1 MRLLIAQLECPI
13 TTDVE
18 AFLAAAKGL
27 TSAGGFHLYN
37 PGGGLSPL
45 ALGSLLQ
52 EELGK
57 EIYLHFHPADRN
69 RAALFSD
76 LITASALRLDKVVLG
91 SGQHPAKTR
100 FPQAKPVYDLDLLQL
115 LQMTQRVRAGF
126 DPAGG
131 SLEGGVPLQIG
142 VSAQADSPVEL
153 LRLKQ
158 MIELGAD
165 YVLLR
170 WPSKLLGLSQLQ
182 EMGRPIYLS
191 LGLEEL
197 GKEGEDWRKV
207 KDPPIAGINLRIPA
221 GQETKGEEVL
231 KWCSRYLSSES

>member
-13 TTDVE
+13 TTDIE
-18 AFLAAAKGL
+18 TFLAAAKGL
-27 TSAGGFHLYN
+27 VSAGGFHLYN

-45 ALGSLLQ
+45 ALGSFLQ

-76 LITASALRLDKVVLG
+76 LITASALGLEKVVLS
-91 SGQHPAKTR
+91 SGQHPVKTR

-115 LQMTQRVRAGF
+115 LQMAHRVRAGF
-126 DPAGG
+126 DPAGE
-131 SLEGGVPLQIG
+131 SEFIEGGVSLQIG
-142 VSAQADSPVEL
+142 VSAKVDSPLEL

-158 MIELGAD
+158 MVDMGAD
-165 YVLLR
+165 YVFLK
-170 WPSKLLGLSQLQ
+170 WPSQLLDLSRLP
-182 EMGRPIYLS
+182 EIGKPIYLS

-197 GKEGEDWRKV
+197 EKKEEGDWRKV
-207 KDPPIAGINLRIPA
+207 KDSPVAGINLRIPV
-221 GQETKGEEVL
+221 GQEAKGEEVL
-231 KWCSRYLSSES
+231 RWHSRYL

>member
-18 AFLAAAKGL
+18 TFLDAAKSL

-37 PGGGLSPL
+37 PAGGLNLL

-76 LITASALRLDKVVLG
+76 LLTASALRLEKIVLS
-91 SGQHPAKTR
+91 SGQHPVKSR

-115 LQMTQRVRAGF
+115 LQMAHRVRAGF
-126 DPAGG
+126 DPAGE
-131 SLEGGVPLQIG
+131 SIEGGVPLQIG
-142 VSAQADSPVEL
+142 VSAKADSPLEL

-158 MIELGAD
+158 MVELGAD
-165 YVLLR
+165 YVFLR

-182 EMGRPIYLS
+182 EIGKPIYLS

-197 GKEGEDWRKV
+197 EKEEGDWRKV
-207 KDPPIAGINLRIPA
+207 KDLPIAGINLCIPA
-221 GQETKGEEVL
+221 GQETKGEKVL
-231 KWCSRYLSSES
+231 KWCSRYL